1 MEKASTKRIC
11 STLQFLSAGT
21 FALLLIGC
29 GGGGSGGE
37 KSSTGEKQPIQP
49 PTLENTY
56 YAVDEGVQ
64 TRLAGNLHGAE
75 IENYALEVDIDLT
88 VSASPDDTGL
98 ILTAPFVNAPRL
110 VNLLVTFNTNGA
122 IYERSLA
129 IQIRNTS
136 ARELEEKTR
145 LIMNDASSLLSLGQD
160 LALYHFSVDTAY
172 LYGLIPHSE
181 KLRLLDEFSPESSPV
196 YSQLQ
201 TQLDGLST
209 AFSDYEKG
217 VVADSELEQQIDV
230 IDALAAEHGE
240 YGVHK
245 LNDVS
250 DFSEAVIPA
259 LTYGTLKFSEDAG
272 FFSRFVG
279 TNDYG
284 SWQDGE
290 FSLNESYAPIASLI
304 RTNLQ
309 QDIRCDAF

>member
-11 STLQFLSAGT
+11 STLQFLSAGSL
-21 FALLLIGC
+21 ALLLIGC
-29 GGGGSGGE
+29 GGGGSGGDT
-37 KSSTGEKQPIQP
+37 SSTGEKQSIQP

-56 YAVDEGVQ
+56 YTVDEGVQ
-64 TRLAGNLHGAE
+64 TPLAGNLHGAE
-75 IENYALEVDIDLT
+75 IESYALEEDINLT
-88 VSASPDDTGL
+88 LSASPDDTGL
-98 ILTAPFVNAPRL
+98 ILSAPFVNAPRL
-110 VNLLVTFNTNGA
+110 VNLLVTFNTDGVT
-122 IYERSLA
+122 YERSLA

-145 LIMNDASSLLSLGQD
+145 HIMNDASSLLSLGQD

-196 YSQLQ
+196 HSQLQ
-201 TQLDGLST
+201 SQLDELST
-209 AFSDYEKG
+209 AFSEYEKG
-217 VVADSELEQQIDV
+217 IVGDSELEQQIDV
-230 IDALAAEHGE
+230 INALAEQHGE
-240 YGVHK
+240 YGVQQ
-245 LNDVS
+245 LIDVS
-250 DFSEAVIPA
+250 DFSEAVVPA
-259 LTYGTLKFSEDAG
+259 LTYGTLKFSEATG

-284 SWQDGE
+284 SWEDGK

-304 RTNLQ
+304 RTDLS

>member
-11 STLQFLSAGT
+11 STLQFLSAGSL
-21 FALLLIGC
+21 ALLLIGC
-29 GGGGSGGE
+29 GGGGSGGDT
-37 KSSTGEKQPIQP
+37 SITGEKQSIQP

-56 YAVDEGVQ
+56 YTVDEGVQ
-64 TRLAGNLHGAE
+64 TRLVGNLHGAE
-75 IENYALEVDIDLT
+75 IESYALKEDIDLH

-98 ILTAPFVNAPRL
+98 ILKAPFVNAPRL
-110 VNLLVTFNTNGA
+110 VNLLVTFNTDGA
-122 IYERSLA
+122 TYERSLA

-160 LALYHFSVDTAY
+160 LTLYHFSVDTAY

-181 KLRLLDEFSPESSPV
+181 KLRLLNEFSPENSPV

-201 TQLDGLST
+201 TQLDELST
-209 AFSDYEKG
+209 AFSEYEKG

-230 IDALAAEHGE
+230 IDALAEEHGE
-240 YGVHK
+240 YGVQQ
-245 LNDVS
+245 LIDVS
-250 DFSEAVIPA
+250 DFSEAVVPA
-259 LTYGTLKFSEDAG
+259 LTYGTLKLSEDAG

-279 TNDYG
+279 NNDYG
-284 SWQDGE
+284 SWQDGK

-304 RTNLQ
+304 RTNLS

>member
-11 STLQFLSAGT
+11 STLQFLSAGSL
-21 FALLLIGC
+21 ALLLIGC
-29 GGGGSGGE
+29 GGGGSGGDT
-37 KSSTGEKQPIQP
+37 SITGEKQSIQP

-56 YAVDEGVQ
+56 YTVDEGVQ
-64 TRLAGNLHGAE
+64 TRLVGNLHGAE
-75 IENYALEVDIDLT
+75 IESYALKEDIDLH

-98 ILTAPFVNAPRL
+98 ILKAPFVNAPRL
-110 VNLLVTFNTNGA
+110 VNLIVIFNTDGA
-122 IYERSLA
+122 TYERSLA
-129 IQIRNTS
+129 IQIRNSS

-201 TQLDGLST
+201 TQLDELST
-209 AFSDYEKG
+209 AFSEYEKG
-217 VVADSELEQQIDV
+217 IVADSELEQQIDV
-230 IDALAAEHGE
+230 IDALAEAHGE
-240 YGVHK
+240 YGVQQ
-245 LNDVS
+245 LIDVS
-250 DFSEAVIPA
+250 DFSEAVVPA

-284 SWQDGE
+284 SWQNGK

-304 RTNLQ
+304 RTHLS

>member
-11 STLQFLSAGT
+11 STLQFLSAGSL
-21 FALLLIGC
+21 ALLLIGC
-29 GGGGSGGE
+29 GGGGSGGDT
-37 KSSTGEKQPIQP
+37 SSTGEKQSIQP

-56 YAVDEGVQ
+56 YTVDEGVQ

-75 IENYALEVDIDLT
+75 IESYALEEDIDLT
-88 VSASPDDTGL
+88 VSASSDDNGL
-98 ILTAPFVNAPRL
+98 ILTAPLVNAPRL
-110 VNLLVTFNTNGA
+110 VNLIVIFNTDGA
-122 IYERSLA
+122 TYERSLA

-181 KLRLLDEFSPESSPV
+181 KLRLLDEFSPESSSV

-201 TQLDGLST
+201 TQLGELST
-209 AFSDYEKG
+209 AFSEYEKG
-217 VVADSELEQQIDV
+217 VVADSELEHQIDV
-230 IDALAAEHGE
+230 IDALAKEHGE
-240 YGVHK
+240 YGVQQ
-245 LNDVS
+245 LIDVS
-250 DFSEAVIPA
+250 DFSGAVVPA
-259 LTYGTLKFSEDAG
+259 LTYGTLQFSEDAG

-284 SWQDGE
+284 SWQDGK
-290 FSLNESYAPIASLI
+290 FSLNEFYAPIASLI
-304 RTNLQ
+304 RTNLSQ
-309 QDIRCDAF
+309 VIRCDAF